1 MFFIPKTYTLLFI
14 ISTSLALFRRLCLAS
29 DTISANQSLT
39 ISERLVSQNGEF
51 ELGFFNPGYLNHWYV
66 GIWYRNIPSW
76 TIVWVA
82 NRDDPVN
89 GPNGMLRIADNKL
102 VIYDSVNNEQVWSS
116 NRSSNINMTNPVAKI
131 LDTGNFVLKE
141 AAAAESVYVWQS
153 FDYPTDT
160 LLPDM
165 KLGWDSLT
173 GIDRYLRSWKSA
185 DDPSSGKYEF
195 KLNHSGFP
203 EIFLWR
209 ENMRIFRTGPWIGT
223 RVSGLAEMNPST
235 ILNFEFVSKSDEI
248 YYKLVLRHKSILPSR
263 LVLSSGGLVERF
275 TWVEESKTWSPFGYV
290 MKDQCD
296 VFRLCGTWGIC
307 DTDSSPVCKCLTGSV
322 PKTRKLGI

>member
-1 MFFIPKTYTLLFI
+1 MFFKPKTYTLLFI

-116 NRSSNINMTNPVAKI
+116 NGSSNINMTNPVAKI

-185 DDPSSGKYEF
+185 DDPSSGKYCGNASICRLTPSFNSKALACE
-195 KLNHSGFP
+195 LWWCNPIYGSHSS
-203 EIFLWR
+203 LKRAMWD
-209 ENMRIFRTGPWIGT
+209 N
-223 RVSGLAEMNPST
+223 
-235 ILNFEFVSKSDEI
+235 
-248 YYKLVLRHKSILPSR
+248 
-263 LVLSSGGLVERF
+263 LSSAY
-275 TWVEESKTWSPFGYV
+275 T
-290 MKDQCD
+290 
-296 VFRLCGTWGIC
+296 
-307 DTDSSPVCKCLTGSV
+307 
-322 PKTRKLGI
+322 